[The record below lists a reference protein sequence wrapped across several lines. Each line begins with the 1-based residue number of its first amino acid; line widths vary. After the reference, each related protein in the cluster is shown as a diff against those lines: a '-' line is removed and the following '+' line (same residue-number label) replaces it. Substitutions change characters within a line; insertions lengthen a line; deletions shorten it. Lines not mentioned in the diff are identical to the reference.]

1 MTEIFVTVLN
11 MSIMAS
17 IVIVMVVFLRLLLK
31 KMPAI
36 FSYCLW
42 LAVFVRLLIPFSMEA
57 DWGIIPSAQFSGMEA
72 DGFGAAAAYGD
83 GALPDG
89 GDFSGTGNISDAGAA
104 LRNENMTGDTAVPES
119 KGMSGNIVSPE
130 NGSSFDLSVF
140 GREVKS
146 LTTGLALLWITGFA
160 LLLFYGIFTYIRFMK
175 FLAGGVKGKSGQGKQ
190 SGEGI
195 TDGKYRVVVS
205 ENIRA
210 PFVAGFLK
218 PVIYLPRGL
227 DKVQSDMVC
236 AHEKVHIARRDYLI
250 KPVACLAVCLHWFNP
265 FVWLAYR
272 LMEEDMEVSCD
283 EAVLKRLGN
292 DDNKVYAR
300 TLLALSR
307 EYSWKSGCPI
317 AFGENSVKARIKN
330 AVRYKKAKPW
340 AAVAGGA
347 VILAAAALIFVNSK
361 WKLVISLPDRE
372 TAQDTLEVEAF
383 TERQGVPGTDSN
395 TEVIYL
401 PEEKVVHTE
410 SIPSDEDEASVT
422 EHHYYMDEDAYREN
436 QPEGNEDAQGQP
448 EGAQPAGHSEAAQ
461 PEGQPEAAQLG
472 EALDDYGVL
481 LRSSEGVQ
489 EMAALKYAYPLTYER
504 ISDDYGIRIHPAT
517 GRKKIHSGMDFAA
530 EQGTPVKAAA
540 AGYVYETGTDAA
552 CGNYVIIQHSNGDM
566 TYYANCAEILVET
579 GAEVEQGGQIATVGS
594 TGRSTGPHLH
604 YALSRN
610 GEFVKPE
617 FS

>member
-11 MSIMAS
+11 MSIMVS
-17 IVIVMVVFLRLLLK
+17 VVIVMVIFLRLLLK

-36 FSYCLW
+36 FSCFLW
-42 LAVFVRLLIPFSMEA
+42 LAVFARLLIPFSLEA
-57 DWGIIPSAQFSGMEA
+57 DWGIIPSARLSGMGA
-72 DGFGAAAAYGD
+72 DGFGAAAAYGG
-83 GALPDG
+83 GALPG
-89 GDFSGTGNISDAGAA
+89 GEDFSGKGDISDSGAF
-104 LRNENMTGDTAVPES
+104 LGNENMTDGTVVTENR
-119 KGMSGNIVSPE
+119 GMSEDIASPE
-130 NGSSFDLSVF
+130 NGSLFGLPVF
-140 GREVKS
+140 GGEEKS
-146 LTTGLALLWITGFA
+146 LTTGLALLWITGFG
-160 LLLFYGIFTYIRFMK
+160 LLLFYGIFSYIRFMK
-175 FLAGGVKGKSGQGKQ
+175 ILSEGTKGKNGQGKQ
-190 SGEGI
+190 GSECAME
-195 TDGKYRVVVS
+195 GKYRIVIS
-205 ENIRA
+205 ESIRA

-236 AHEKVHIARRDYLI
+236 MHEKVHIARRDYLI

-265 FVWLAYR
+265 FVWLAFH

-330 AVRYKKAKPW
+330 AVRYKKVKPW
-340 AAVAGGA
+340 AAALGGA
-347 VILAAAALIFVNSK
+347 VILAAVALIFVNSK
-361 WKLVISLPDRE
+361 WKLVITLTDRE
-372 TAQDTLEVEAF
+372 PVQDTLGAEAV

-395 TEVIYL
+395 TEADHIYSGENPGEQEAGEEVIYL
-401 PEEKVVHTE
+401 PEEKITHVKP
-410 SIPSDEDEASVT
+410 IPMEDGTVT
-422 EHHYYMDEDAYREN
+422 
-436 QPEGNEDAQGQP
+436 AQ
-448 EGAQPAGHSEAAQ
+448 S
-461 PEGQPEAAQLG
+461 G
-472 EALDDYGVL
+472 EVQDDYAVL
-481 LRSSEGVQ
+481 LRSSGGVHD
-489 EMAALKYAYPLTYER
+489 MAALKYVYPLTYER
-504 ISDDYGIRIHPAT
+504 ISDDYGIRTHPVT

-530 EQGTPVKAAA
+530 ERGTPVKAAA

-552 CGNYVIIQHSNGDM
+552 CGNYVIIQHGNGDM